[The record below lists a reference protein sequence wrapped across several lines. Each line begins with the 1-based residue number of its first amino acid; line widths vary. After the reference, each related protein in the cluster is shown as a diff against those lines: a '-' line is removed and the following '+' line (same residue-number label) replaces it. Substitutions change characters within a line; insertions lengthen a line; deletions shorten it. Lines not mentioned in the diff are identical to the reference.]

1 MCSAVTMLSENFYFG
16 RNLDFEHT
24 FGETVTITPRN
35 FSFKFRHFPDIKNHY
50 AIIGMATV
58 SCGYPLYFD
67 AVNEK
72 GLCIA
77 GLNFP
82 EFACY
87 QPFKE
92 GKDNLAPYELV
103 AWILS
108 KCANNSEAKKLLE
121 NINIEN
127 INFSDEYKTTPL
139 HWILSDKDTSIT
151 IEPLKEG
158 LVIFDNPVGILTNS
172 PRFDMQM
179 FNLNNYMWLSRENPK
194 NTFLKSTDLS
204 VYSRGMG
211 AMGLP
216 GDLSSMSRFVKVA
229 FVREKSAMGLNEEEK
244 ITQFFHI
251 LNSVYQVKGCVD
263 VGKGS
268 YEMTNYSSC
277 INADKGIYYYTTYNN
292 SSITCVDMHK
302 ENLDADNLMVF
313 ELDTKQKIHMQN

>member
-16 RNLDFEHT
+16 RNLDFERT

-108 KCANNSEAKKLLE
+108 KCANKSEAKKLLE
-121 NINIEN
+121 NI
-127 INFSDEYKTTPL
+127 F
-139 HWILSDKDTSIT
+139 
-151 IEPLKEG
+151 
-158 LVIFDNPVGILTNS
+158 
-172 PRFDMQM
+172 Q
-179 FNLNNYMWLSRENPK
+179 
-194 NTFLKSTDLS
+194 
-204 VYSRGMG
+204 
-211 AMGLP
+211 
-216 GDLSSMSRFVKVA
+216 VA
-229 FVREKSAMGLNEEEK
+229 FLCK
-244 ITQFFHI
+244 
-251 LNSVYQVKGCVD
+251 
-263 VGKGS
+263 
-268 YEMTNYSSC
+268 
-277 INADKGIYYYTTYNN
+277 
-292 SSITCVDMHK
+292 
-302 ENLDADNLMVF
+302 
-313 ELDTKQKIHMQN
+313 